1 METVVRKGGGGK
13 VQLQIRTPRMSDFH
27 SFKGWYRHRP
37 ESIKNINI
45 YINTNLVAM
54 AFVNTILEAVHAQDT
69 SGIYRTIPA
78 RSGRHLF
85 FYLAEKQKSN
95 TKECYTLDQVCQT

>member
-1 METVVRKGGGGK
+1 
-13 VQLQIRTPRMSDFH
+13 
-27 SFKGWYRHRP
+27 
-37 ESIKNINI
+37 
-45 YINTNLVAM
+45 M

-78 RSGRHLF
+78 RSGRHVF

-95 TKECYTLDQVCQT
+95 TKECYTLDQVYQT

>member
-1 METVVRKGGGGK
+1 
-13 VQLQIRTPRMSDFH
+13 
-27 SFKGWYRHRP
+27 
-37 ESIKNINI
+37 
-45 YINTNLVAM
+45 M

-78 RSGRHLF
+78 SGRHVF

-95 TKECYTLDQVCQT
+95 TKECYTLGQVCQT